1 MQIREGVLT
10 MLDTATCG
18 AAATAG
24 MACGAL
30 TVASGDP
37 AATAATR
44 RTVASGRNLRMTCS
58 FLVRFRSAA
67 VEGPTTPHIIQGA
80 RRLVLRYKGERRAP
94 SERAVPRPA
103 SGGPSA
109 AGGRSQFESRD
120 ARRTFSPR
128 ASSAPD
134 GRSLA
139 CWVNRA
145 RHH

>member
-80 RRLVLRYKGERRAP
+80 RRLVLRYKGERRGAVRTGDETSIRRAERGRWQVSVRIQGREANFQP
-94 SERAVPRPA
+94 SRFI
-103 SGGPSA
+103 
-109 AGGRSQFESRD
+109 RS
-120 ARRTFSPR
+120 
-128 ASSAPD
+128 
-134 GRSLA
+134 
-139 CWVNRA
+139 
-145 RHH
+145 